1 MLDHLIGAYRRYF
14 DQDREYYTIFY
25 DMFGFTPHN
34 IDLYKLALIHKS
46 ASLVLEDGTHIN
58 NERLEYLGD
67 AIIEAITSDY
77 LYIEFPTKSEGF
89 LTQMRSKIVS
99 RHSLNRLAKEMGLH
113 ERLILSTSGAMA
125 QKDVDG
131 DAFEALIGA
140 VYLDKGYDFANR
152 LLINRIFAVH
162 LDIESILQSE
172 TDFKS
177 RLIEWAQKE
186 HHKIEFVT
194 TQDGTS
200 KGNTPIFHSTV
211 IIGGVQVGQGYGES
225 KKEAEQR
232 AAHSVSQG
240 TPSDEASDE
249 LLSRIDS
256 YAKECVT
263 ETFSEA

>member
-1 MLDHLIGAYRRYF
+1 MLDRLIGAYKRHF
-14 DQDREYYTIFY
+14 DQDKEYYAIFH
-25 DMFGFTPHN
+25 DMFGYTPYN

-99 RHSLNRLAKEMGLH
+99 RHSLNRLAKDIGLH
-113 ERLILSTSGAMA
+113 ERLILSTSGTMA

-140 VYLDKGYDFANR
+140 IYLDKGYDFVNR
-152 LLINRIFAVH
+152 LLINKIFAEH
-162 LDIESILQSE
+162 LDLDSLLVSE

-186 HHKIEFVT
+186 HHKIKFVT
-194 TQDGTS
+194 VQEGMS
-200 KGNTPIFHSTV
+200 KGNKPYFHSTI

-249 LLSRIDS
+249 LLSRIDN
-256 YAKECVT
+256 YAKSSAVESPA
-263 ETFSEA
+263 ES